1 MVLSFLGVFIGILF
15 LFAHIYKPTQCQ
27 PANIDIV
34 FKSDSK
40 ISSATSSVSQ
50 SVYVV
55 DYSNDAKKE
64 NYTSNFKNNSVIY
77 MPIVNISYNVQGQNK
92 DNRQV
97 LVVPRRAY
105 YDNRIVKGKPR
116 TIVVILSEVEDNT
129 VKDIVACE
137 INGYYSKSVNII
149 KDDVSWVRWHKKGYT
164 HCSVTVQCLGLPEA
178 AILNGSTTH
187 VIYKKKAESF
197 YSRVETEKP
206 LLITSPAV
214 RSGSVL
220 MCATLFGHPRN
231 LDAWL
236 KYQKTIGVDLVRL
249 NVHPSFS
256 QNATH
261 ITPYLKEAIDSGFV
275 LMETWN
281 DIVGE
286 RFYYYGK
293 QVRYQDCVYRYMNT
307 YEFALFLDHDDF
319 FNPLIPNHNSIHY
332 YLDKLFAD
340 NKTGSVYFQWKLME
354 CAPKP
359 EALDTLPDGNLTSIL
374 SGYNNT
380 LQIERKCAHRL
391 RAVDSVKIHR
401 ALSFLPGYK
410 AVDLKSYKYK
420 PLNIAYVA
428 HNRWTAKL
436 C

>member
-1 MVLSFLGVFIGILF
+1 MTVLSIIAWRLVLSFLGTLLGVLILYV
-15 LFAHIYKPTQCQ
+15 HIIHKPTQL
-27 PANIDIV
+27 PDVEFRLENI
-34 FKSDSK
+34 
-40 ISSATSSVSQ
+40 SV
-50 SVYVV
+50 
-55 DYSNDAKKE
+55 
-64 NYTSNFKNNSVIY
+64 
-77 MPIVNISYNVQGQNK
+77 VNISYNVQGENR

-286 RFYYYGK
+286 RFYYYGQ
-293 QVRYQDCVYRYMNT
+293 QVKNQDCVYRYMNT
-307 YEFALFLDHDDF
+307 YEYALFLDHDDF
-319 FNPLIPNHNSIHY
+319 FNPLIPHHKGVHY
-332 YLDKLFAD
+332 YTLVNCLLIKKLED
-340 NKTGSVYFQWKLME
+340 LVCVSRGSRWSVHQNQRHLALYPME
-354 CAPKP
+354 
-359 EALDTLPDGNLTSIL
+359 I
-374 SGYNNT
+374 
-380 LQIERKCAHRL
+380 
-391 RAVDSVKIHR
+391 
-401 ALSFLPGYK
+401 
-410 AVDLKSYKYK
+410 
-420 PLNIAYVA
+420 
-428 HNRWTAKL
+428 
-436 C
+436 